1 MGVISMKALSPEVSA
16 LLDKLYNLRGEDS
29 VILVDMYKQKHKA
42 EETKERTTEEKK
54 ELQEK
59 IADLEQLNEALN
71 DQGDKL
77 VSVLSGIDRSEY
89 AIVLDRLKIDFNPHA
104 LVEKINK
111 SLPRTIDSVTLETK
125 KAAEKLLKVEDEM
138 NTAITTIDELAIRRD
153 AALANQAKLNEY
165 FELAL
170 TGSINIT
177 RDSITTLLAQFGFS
191 EADQREAAKL
201 LMFPEDALLIYEAR
215 LREKEKSGKSII
227 DVIAEAKG
235 AEPVNEAALRMI
247 DDEIP
252 LEFDIEDEEEV
263 EEETIE
269 YEEEIDTSKE
279 AVLEIL
285 QQNGLDY
292 LDFSGKDLDYLIANF
307 EPELMEKNI
316 AYVNKIGVHPDL
328 FLNHA
333 GLMIDSELEDKFKIL
348 LDVGKEAIDIYLN
361 PVLLEKYSKEDLIDA
376 INDIKNNGMDPKNV
390 PLMAY

>member
-279 AVLEIL
+279 AILEIL

-376 INDIKNNGMDPKNV
+376 INDIKNNGMEPKNV

>member
-1 MGVISMKALSPEVSA
+1 MKALSPEVSA

-29 VILVDMYKQKHKA
+29 VILVDMYKQKNKA

-177 RDSITTLLAQFGFS
+177 RDSITTLLEQFGFS
-191 EADQREAAKL
+191 ESDQREAAKL

-252 LEFDIEDEEEV
+252 LEFTVEDEEE
-263 EEETIE
+263 EEMIE
-269 YEEEIDTSKE
+269 YEEEMDTSKE
-279 AVLEIL
+279 AVLELL

-292 LDFSGKDLDYLIANF
+292 LDFAGKDLDYLIDNYN
-307 EPELMEKNI
+307 PELMEKNI
-316 AYVNKIGVHPDL
+316 AYVNKIGVHSDL

-333 GLMIDSELEDKFKIL
+333 GLMVDPELEEKFKTL
-348 LDVGKEAIDIYLN
+348 LEVGKEAIDIYLN
-361 PVLLEKYSKEDLIDA
+361 PALLEKYSKEDLVDA

>member
-1 MGVISMKALSPEVSA
+1 MKALSPEVSA

-252 LEFDIEDEEEV
+252 LEFDIEDEEEE

>member
-1 MGVISMKALSPEVSA
+1 MKALSPEVSA

>member
-29 VILVDMYKQKHKA
+29 VILVDMYKQKNKA

-177 RDSITTLLAQFGFS
+177 RDSITTLLEQFGFS
-191 EADQREAAKL
+191 ESDQREAAKL

-252 LEFDIEDEEEV
+252 LEFTVEDEEE
-263 EEETIE
+263 EEMIE
-269 YEEEIDTSKE
+269 YEEEMDTSKE
-279 AVLEIL
+279 AVLELL

-292 LDFSGKDLDYLIANF
+292 LDFSGKDLDYLIDNYN
-307 EPELMEKNI
+307 PELMEKNI
-316 AYVNKIGVHPDL
+316 AYVNKIGVHSDL

-333 GLMIDSELEDKFKIL
+333 GLMVDPELEEKFKTL
-348 LDVGKEAIDIYLN
+348 LEVGKEAIDIYLN
-361 PVLLEKYSKEDLIDA
+361 PALLEKYSKEDLVDA

>member
-1 MGVISMKALSPEVSA
+1 
-16 LLDKLYNLRGEDS
+16 
-29 VILVDMYKQKHKA
+29 
-42 EETKERTTEEKK
+42 
-54 ELQEK
+54 
-59 IADLEQLNEALN
+59 
-71 DQGDKL
+71 
-77 VSVLSGIDRSEY
+77 
-89 AIVLDRLKIDFNPHA
+89 
-104 LVEKINK
+104 
-111 SLPRTIDSVTLETK
+111 
-125 KAAEKLLKVEDEM
+125 
-138 NTAITTIDELAIRRD
+138 
-153 AALANQAKLNEY
+153 
-165 FELAL
+165 
-170 TGSINIT
+170 
-177 RDSITTLLAQFGFS
+177 
-191 EADQREAAKL
+191 
-201 LMFPEDALLIYEAR
+201 
-215 LREKEKSGKSII
+215 
-227 DVIAEAKG
+227 
-235 AEPVNEAALRMI
+235 MI

>member
-1 MGVISMKALSPEVSA
+1 MKALSPEVSA
-16 LLDKLYNLRGEDS
+16 LLDKLYNLRGEES
-29 VILVDMYKQKHKA
+29 VILVDMYKQKNKA

-77 VSVLSGIDRSEY
+77 ISVLSGIDRSEY
-89 AIVLDRLKIDFNPHA
+89 ATVLDRLKIDFNPHV
-104 LVEKINK
+104 LVERINK

-191 EADQREAAKL
+191 EADQREAAKI
-201 LMFPEDALLIYEAR
+201 LMFPEDALLIYDAR

-252 LEFDIEDEEEV
+252 LEFALEEEV
-263 EEETIE
+263 EPEIETDN
-269 YEEEIDTSKE
+269 YKE
-279 AVLEIL
+279 AVLDVL

-292 LDFSGKDLDYLIANF
+292 LDFSGKDLDYLIEHF
-307 EPELMEKNI
+307 ELELMEENI
-316 AYVNKIGVHPDL
+316 AFVNKIGVQPDI
-328 FLNHA
+328 FLNHV
-333 GLMIDSELEDKFKIL
+333 GLMIDSELEEKFKIL
-348 LDVGKEAIDIYLN
+348 LEVGKEASDIYLN
-361 PVLLEKYSKEDLIDA
+361 PMVLEKYSKDDLVDA

>member
-252 LEFDIEDEEEV
+252 LEFTVEDEEE
-263 EEETIE
+263 EEMIE
-269 YEEEIDTSKE
+269 YEEEMDTSKE
-279 AVLEIL
+279 AVLELL

-376 INDIKNNGMDPKNV
+376 INDIKNNGMEPKNV

>member
-1 MGVISMKALSPEVSA
+1 MKALSPEVSA

-279 AVLEIL
+279 AILEIL

-376 INDIKNNGMDPKNV
+376 INDIKNNGMEPKNV

>member
-29 VILVDMYKQKHKA
+29 VILVDMYKQKNKA

-77 VSVLSGIDRSEY
+77 ISVLSGIDRSEY
-89 AIVLDRLKIDFNPHA
+89 AIVLDRLRIDFNPHV
-104 LVEKINK
+104 LVERINK

-125 KAAEKLLKVEDEM
+125 KAAEKLLKVEEEM

-177 RDSITTLLAQFGFS
+177 RDSITTLLEQFGFS
-191 EADQREAAKL
+191 EADQREAAKI
-201 LMFPEDALLIYEAR
+201 LMFPEDALLIYDAR

-227 DVIAEAKG
+227 EVIAEAKG

-252 LEFDIEDEEEV
+252 LEISYDV
-263 EEETIE
+263 EEETD
-269 YEEEIDTSKE
+269 YEEEIDHSKE
-279 AVLEIL
+279 AVLELL

-292 LDFSGKDLDYLIANF
+292 LDFSGKDLDYLMEHF
-307 EPELMEKNI
+307 EPELIEENI
-316 AYVNKIGVHPDL
+316 AYVNKIGIHPDL
-328 FLNHA
+328 FLKHA
-333 GLMIDSELEDKFKIL
+333 SLMVDSELEAKFKVL
-348 LDVGKEAIDIYLN
+348 LDVGKEATDIYLN
-361 PVLLEKYSKEDLIDA
+361 PALLEKYSKEELVDA

>member
-1 MGVISMKALSPEVSA
+1 MKALSPEVSA
-16 LLDKLYNLRGEDS
+16 LLDKLYNLRGEES
-29 VILVDMYKQKHKA
+29 VILVDMYKQKNKA
-42 EETKERTTEEKK
+42 EETKERTTQEKK

-89 AIVLDRLKIDFNPHA
+89 AVVLDRLKIDFNPQV
-104 LVEKINK
+104 LVDRINK

-138 NTAITTIDELAIRRD
+138 NVAMTTIDELAIRRD

-177 RDSITTLLAQFGFS
+177 RDSITTLLEQFGFS
-191 EADQREAAKL
+191 ESDQREAAKL

-252 LEFDIEDEEEV
+252 LEIHYEEDEIEP
-263 EEETIE
+263 EEEGNS
-269 YEEEIDTSKE
+269 SKE

-292 LDFSGKDLDYLIANF
+292 LDFSGKELDYLMEHFDA
-307 EPELMEKNI
+307 ELIEKNI
-316 AYVNKIGVHPDL
+316 AFVNKIGVHSDL
-328 FLNHA
+328 FLNHI
-333 GLMIDSELEDKFKIL
+333 GLMVDSELEEKFKL
-348 LDVGKEAIDIYLN
+348 LLEVGKESIDIYLT
-361 PVLLEKYSKEDLIDA
+361 PSLLEKYSKEDLVDA
-376 INDIKNNGMDPKNV
+376 INDLKNNGMDPKNV

>member
-191 EADQREAAKL
+191 EADQRS
-201 LMFPEDALLIYEAR
+201 R
-215 LREKEKSGKSII
+215 
-227 DVIAEAKG
+227 
-235 AEPVNEAALRMI
+235 
-247 DDEIP
+247 
-252 LEFDIEDEEEV
+252 
-263 EEETIE
+263 
-269 YEEEIDTSKE
+269 
-279 AVLEIL
+279 
-285 QQNGLDY
+285 
-292 LDFSGKDLDYLIANF
+292 
-307 EPELMEKNI
+307 
-316 AYVNKIGVHPDL
+316 
-328 FLNHA
+328 
-333 GLMIDSELEDKFKIL
+333 
-348 LDVGKEAIDIYLN
+348 
-361 PVLLEKYSKEDLIDA
+361 
-376 INDIKNNGMDPKNV
+376 
-390 PLMAY
+390 